1 MPGSPCICAVATETG
16 SSAFSPAGGNTALEL
31 RIQRLHVDPVCA
43 FCHISA
49 AWLQR
54 KKRQNESRCSLEW
67 GRHRVPGLICGTG
80 TLFGGLLS
88 ARHVPCPAPAA
99 CTLVQRTV
107 HVCKEPQQM
116 RRLVLTDEH
125 TWLTCKLSRADQFC
139 LCVCGWA
146 RAHTYSRS
154 LREANPWPNGEE
166 VIKD

>member
-1 MPGSPCICAVATETG
+1 MLLPGSPCIGPVAMETC
-16 SSAFSPAGGNTALEL
+16 SSAFSPADGDTALEL
-31 RIQRLHVDPVCA
+31 RVERLHVDHVCA

-67 GRHRVPGLICGTG
+67 DRCRVPGLSGGTG

-88 ARHVPCPAPAA
+88 ARHVFCPAPAA

-107 HVCKEPQQM
+107 DVCKEPQQM

-125 TWLTCKLSRADQFC
+125 TWPTCKLSR
-139 LCVCGWA
+139 G
-146 RAHTYSRS
+146 SRS
-154 LREANPWPNGEE
+154 PREANPWPNGE